1 MRLVN
6 AIKNDIKFQ
15 YRQGFF
21 FIYILITLFYIII
34 LSRLAQSILKFAV
47 PLVIFSDPSVL
58 GLFFIGG
65 LIMLEK
71 SQGIINYIVVTPLKT
86 EEYMLSKLISLTLIA
101 VIAGTFI
108 TIVTYGFYVNWLLLI
123 LVIILTSIFFTLC
136 GFLISA
142 NCNTLNQYFIKMIP
156 WMLLLIIPCFSIFGF
171 KYSYIFTVLPSV
183 SILRLFLGT
192 FNGINIFEAFILIL
206 YLCIINYCFFNI
218 VKKIFENKVI
228 G

>member
-1 MRLVN
+1 MRLMN
-6 AIKNDIKFQ
+6 AIKSDIKFQ

-21 FIYILITLFYIII
+21 FIYIIITLFYILVLSNLPQNI
-34 LSRLAQSILKFAV
+34 LGFAV
-47 PLVIFSDPSVL
+47 PLVVFSDPSVL

-71 SQGIINYIVVTPLKT
+71 SQGIINYIVVTPLRI
-86 EEYMLSKLISLTLIA
+86 EEYILSKLISLTLIA

-108 TIVTYGFYVNWLLLI
+108 TIVTYGLSVNWLLLI

-136 GFLISA
+136 GFLISVK
-142 NCNTLNQYFIKMIP
+142 CNTLNQYFIKMIP
-156 WMLLLIIPCFSIFGF
+156 WMLLLIIPCFSIIGF
-171 KYSYIFTVLPSV
+171 KYSYIFVIIPSV

-192 FNGINIFEAFILIL
+192 FNGINIFEAFILIV

-218 VKKIFENKVI
+218 VKKIFEDKI
-228 G
+228 IC